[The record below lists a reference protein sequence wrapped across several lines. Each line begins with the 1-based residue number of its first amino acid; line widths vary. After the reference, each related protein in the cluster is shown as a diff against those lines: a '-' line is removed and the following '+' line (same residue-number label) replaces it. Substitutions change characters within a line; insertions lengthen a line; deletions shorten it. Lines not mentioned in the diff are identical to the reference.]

1 MEPIGNVV
9 AFSLFWPVLHLG
21 KMVAKL
27 VCHVVLSIGFTYIC
41 QPAIEQLS
49 FRVRFLIVRFGVR
62 LLVCL
67 CARKPPSHH
76 MKSLVSHVYNHYTS
90 DLEFLTQNWD
100 CVALSYPVVLLSG
113 GHVVMLLQPVSA
125 STC

>member
-1 MEPIGNVV
+1 
-9 AFSLFWPVLHLG
+9 
-21 KMVAKL
+21 
-27 VCHVVLSIGFTYIC
+27 
-41 QPAIEQLS
+41 
-49 FRVRFLIVRFGVR
+49 
-62 LLVCL
+62 
-67 CARKPPSHH
+67 